1 MKTVQGYALTGE
13 NRSAYSPVDVE
24 GFRMFDFS
32 KVINTL
38 IMIGLLM
45 FPTIYVGFGS
55 KSKFGRILAYT
66 TSGVLYV
73 IGLFFLVL
81 TILQLFFPNV
91 FYAFLKLLS

>member
-13 NRSAYSPVDVE
+13 NKTAYFPIDVK
-24 GFRMFDFS
+24 GLTMFDFS
-32 KVINTL
+32 KVVNIL
-38 IMIGLLM
+38 VMIGLLM
-45 FPTIYVGFGS
+45 FPAVYVGFGS